1 MSLKLRQKT
10 QENCLKFLVLWRK
23 SWIKSRTNKSKK
35 IFLLEVTIARKVLPH
50 PQGIKGSIRNLL
62 NKGLFSLYDPAL
74 QGRDVRRDDFD
85 VLKYV
90 TVHDSAKNFI
100 IF

>member
-1 MSLKLRQKT
+1 MDFEKLTRGCFSQIALET
-10 QENCLKFLVLWRK
+10 ILLL
-23 SWIKSRTNKSKK
+23 I
-35 IFLLEVTIARKVLPH
+35 LEVTIARKVLPY
-50 PQGIKGSIRNLL
+50 PQGIKGSIRNLM

-74 QGRDVRRDDFD
+74 PGRDVKRDDFD